1 MTGLDRVVKQ
11 SCPFCRHPDRDALE
25 EKLLHGVISCKDL
38 DKEMNWRVN
47 TSDRHFRNHMGQ
59 YHMGA
64 NPSCVICASPK
75 RGDYEHRYFNDG
87 SESDAIAKELEIP
100 ESTVYHHM
108 KHHFQPLVQQSSALE
123 VSKIAGNEITT
134 LRGNVEKLNHKLSE
148 LIDEGSVHD
157 DGFVRD
163 AVQLHKEVRESI
175 KDLLRFQDEWGP
187 STENQQINNTI
198 NILQV
203 ELANESPETWS
214 RVKAN
219 LLNKMGVE
227 Q

>member
-1 MTGLDRVVKQ
+1 M
-11 SCPFCRHPDRDALE
+11 
-25 EKLLHGVISCKDL
+25 
-38 DKEMNWRVN
+38 
-47 TSDRHFRNHMGQ
+47 
-59 YHMGA
+59 
-64 NPSCVICASPK
+64 
-75 RGDYEHRYFNDG
+75 
-87 SESDAIAKELEIP
+87 
-100 ESTVYHHM
+100 
-108 KHHFQPLVQQSSALE
+108 
-123 VSKIAGNEITT
+123 SKIAGNEIVT
-134 LRGNVEKLNHKLSE
+134 LRSNVEKLNHKLSE

-187 STENQQINNTI
+187 SNENQQINNTI